1 MTNDLTVRVSTDHE
15 HDEHAETRT
24 LLVVD
29 AEPDD
34 PLLAVSVTFDRGQL
48 GDADN
53 DVIKAAAAAFDRLLR
68 TVRDTDAQ

>member
-34 PLLAVSVTFDRGQL
+34 PLLAVSVTFAAGRVEPGRCRAQPTQPGQPPM
-48 GDADN
+48 
-53 DVIKAAAAAFDRLLR
+53 
-68 TVRDTDAQ
+68 